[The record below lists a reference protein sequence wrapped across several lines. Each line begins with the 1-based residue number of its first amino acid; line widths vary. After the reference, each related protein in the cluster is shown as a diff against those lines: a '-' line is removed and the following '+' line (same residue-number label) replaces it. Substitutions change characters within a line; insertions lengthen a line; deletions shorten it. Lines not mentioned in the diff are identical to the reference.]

1 MQRVTSACT
10 VFACGISAQT
20 LMHMRSVKRASQC
33 CVAYHCLAC
42 ITAEYLG
49 QQSNERAAHLLAGT
63 PASSGSGCCRP
74 SSACR
79 PPRSGPRWPV
89 ATWTASRADYPL
101 VSWRGN
107 GALGSAGRRQ
117 GIGSAARFA
126 GLACMHALP
135 NLCAPGSTSFGPWMR
150 P

>member
-79 PPRSGPRWPV
+79 PPRSGPRWQV
-89 ATWTASRADYPL
+89 ATWTALRADYPL
-101 VSWRGN
+101 TGWQR
-107 GALGSAGRRQ
+107 AGRCWSASRHRQ
-117 GIGSAARFA
+117 CCALCRCS
-126 GLACMHALP
+126 MHACIAEPLRSWIHQ
-135 NLCAPGSTSFGPWMR
+135 LWSLDAL
-150 P
+150 